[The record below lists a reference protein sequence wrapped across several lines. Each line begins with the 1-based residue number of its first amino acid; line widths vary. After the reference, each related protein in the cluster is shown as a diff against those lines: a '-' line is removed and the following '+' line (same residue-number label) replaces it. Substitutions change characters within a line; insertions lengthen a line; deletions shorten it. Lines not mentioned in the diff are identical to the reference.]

1 MATEKV
7 IERPYQFNRAFKIL
21 RGHSY
26 IDLGK
31 GELLFPNKVN
41 TEQWRLNTDRR
52 YCFGWNFAH
61 SGVILSDCNLN
72 FERALRRILSLRFP
86 HEDGKDTE
94 YRTNQVRFVN
104 LYKDTIISAFKIFV
118 GSIDWDTDFLAYAH
132 NLTLQP
138 HAKRLLRE
146 QGLTETL
153 LGKRVGIN
161 LLERWCSSVLWKPK
175 RNEYAKP
182 GKYQRMIADYG
193 VSASLQTVPYCNIA
207 KSKFANVWIDL
218 DNISCKFVA
227 TPDPWLIRE
236 VIIEMQTKTRAYI
249 FFSDDGLYWDGC
261 QFYNIDFSSADA
273 SVSGALFALFYD
285 AFNFPDD
292 VRKLFEDQ
300 ILAPIRIEDR
310 NKETRLS
317 ILLKPLR
324 HYLGSGIGCTTL
336 VHCVGQVCFALS
348 LGRVQSNTIESIEVA
363 GRAMGYK
370 LDIEKC
376 EEFEDIQFL
385 KMSPVKIGGT
395 FIMIPNL
402 GVILRASGCYK
413 KEIPGKGDFSKR
425 AAAVQT
431 ALMDGLLSGFSH
443 EHFDRL
449 NPKVYI
455 KGMKIDIDDVAL
467 LKHGYHSDLRIKLP
481 LESVYIRYR
490 FDANDFAEMDEIM
503 RNISYG
509 LTAHGQCIAKIME
522 RDYGLGLKPL

>member
-1 MATEKV
+1 LKGET
-7 IERPYQFNRAFKIL
+7 F
-21 RGHSY
+21 

-61 SGVILSDCNLN
+61 TGVILSDCNLN

-86 HEDGKDTE
+86 QDDGKDAQHFS
-94 YRTNQVRFVN
+94 NQVRFVN
-104 LYKDTIISAFKIFV
+104 LYKDNIILAFRTYV
-118 GSIDWDTDFLAYAH
+118 GSIDWDTDFLKYAH
-132 NLTLQP
+132 ELTLQP
-138 HAKRLLRE
+138 HAKKALRE
-146 QGLTETL
+146 QGITETL
-153 LGKRVGIN
+153 SGKRIGVN

-207 KSKFANVWIDL
+207 KGKFANVWIDL
-218 DNISCKFVA
+218 EGISCKFVA
-227 TPDPWLIRE
+227 TPDPLLIRE
-236 VIIEMQTKTRAYI
+236 AIIEMQTKNRAYI
-249 FFSDDGLYWDGC
+249 FFSDDGLYWDG
-261 QFYNIDFSSADA
+261 QIFYNIDFSSADA
-273 SVSGALFALFYD
+273 SVTGALFALFYD
-285 AFNFPDD
+285 VFNFPSD
-292 VRKLFEDQ
+292 VRRLFEDQ
-300 ILAPIRIEDR
+300 ILSPIRIEDR
-310 NKETRLS
+310 NRETRLS

-336 VHCVGQVCFALS
+336 VHCVGQVCFAMS
-348 LGRVQSNTIESIEVA
+348 LGLIGSNNVESIESA
-363 GRAMGYK
+363 GKAMGYK
-370 LDIEKC
+370 LDIEVC
-376 EEFEDIQFL
+376 EILEDVQFL
-385 KMSPVKIGGT
+385 KMSPVCTEGT

-413 KEIPGKGDFSKR
+413 KEIPGRGEFSKR

-455 KGMKIDIDDVAL
+455 KGLKIDTDDIAL
-467 LKHGYHSDLRIKLP
+467 LKYGYHSDLRIKLP
-481 LESVYIRYR
+481 IDSIYKRYR
-490 FDANDFAEMDEIM
+490 FDSNDFAEMEEIM
-503 RNISYG
+503 RSIGFG
-509 LTAHGQCIAKIME
+509 LTAHGACIAKIMD
-522 RDYGLGLKPL
+522 RDYGLGLKPI